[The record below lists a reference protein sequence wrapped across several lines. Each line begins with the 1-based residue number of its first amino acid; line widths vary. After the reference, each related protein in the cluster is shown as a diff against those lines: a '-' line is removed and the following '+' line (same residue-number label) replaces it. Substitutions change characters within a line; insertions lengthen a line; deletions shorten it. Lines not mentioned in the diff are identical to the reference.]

1 MGRTSLH
8 GLRMLIVEDEAMVA
22 MLVEDMLSDLG
33 CEVVDIVASVEQ
45 GLLLLAT
52 TGNGIEAAI
61 LDVNLGGEK
70 VFPIADAL
78 VKLGIPFVFATGY
91 GRAGIE
97 PRFSDRLVLA
107 KPFGQ
112 AAVAA
117 LLTEAVA

>member
-1 MGRTSLH
+1 MLQTSLH
-8 GLRMLIVEDEAMVA
+8 GLKMLIVEDEAMVA
-22 MLVEDMLSDLG
+22 MLVEDMLSNLG

-45 GLLLLAT
+45 GLLLLASA
-52 TGNGIEAAI
+52 GIGIEAAI

-97 PRFSDRLVLA
+97 PRFSDRPVLN

-117 LLTEAVA
+117 VLAEAVA

>member
-1 MGRTSLH
+1 
-8 GLRMLIVEDEAMVA
+8 MLIVEDEAMVA

-52 TGNGIEAAI
+52 AGGGIEAAI

-97 PRFSDRLVLA
+97 PRFSDRPVLA
-107 KPFGQ
+107 KPFGK